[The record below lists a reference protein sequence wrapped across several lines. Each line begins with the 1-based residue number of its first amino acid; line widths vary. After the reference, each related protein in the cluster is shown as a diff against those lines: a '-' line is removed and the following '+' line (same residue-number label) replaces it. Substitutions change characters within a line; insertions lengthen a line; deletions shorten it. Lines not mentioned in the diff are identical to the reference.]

1 MKFYVCFWVS
11 ALVDFKMASR
21 ATIFTV
27 RCSASTR
34 LAAAK
39 PHVKVGILSDVQ
51 YANVDDNISS
61 SGTKRYYRNTLNC
74 LEQAVSAWTLQSVDC
89 VVNLG
94 DIIDAYNMVTDTSEQ
109 ALQAVLDVFDRLP
122 TEIDVRHVLG
132 NHCVCHP
139 VERECLLDKLGMK
152 MRCETLADSPESGY
166 YSFIPHESWKMIVL
180 DGSDVSTYA
189 WNEAHPNYKEA
200 AEILTSNS
208 DIKVLPDN
216 ENLRKFLKAS
226 RKDDSISE
234 KDFTDS
240 LKGLNK
246 RFVFYN
252 GAVSQ
257 KQLNWLTDEL
267 EDAKSNQQNVMV
279 FCHMPLLPGIC
290 RPGMLLWNYDEV
302 LETIHEFSG
311 SVKGVFC
318 GHVHHWGFQRDDYG
332 IPHMVLPAVLETAPG
347 QEGHGTVEAYQDKII
362 ISGFNKSEMTVDFK
376 DSSRT
381 PRRLGRSSS
390 LVGV

>member
-1 MKFYVCFWVS
+1 MAPRMKF
-11 ALVDFKMASR
+11 
-21 ATIFTV
+21 FTV
-27 RCSASTR
+27 NCSASV
-34 LAAAK
+34 K
-39 PHVKVGILSDVQ
+39 PALSTPQLKVGILSDIQ
-51 YANVDDNISS
+51 YANIDDTISS
-61 SGTKRYYRNTLNC
+61 SGTKRYYRNTLTC
-74 LEQAVSAWTLQSVDC
+74 VEQAVSSWTLQNVNC

-94 DIIDAYNMVTDTSEQ
+94 DIIDAYNMITDTSEQ
-109 ALQAVLDVFDRLP
+109 ALEAVLDVFEKLP
-122 TEIDVRHVLG
+122 EKIDVRHVLG

-152 MRCETLADSPESGY
+152 MRCETVSESPESGY
-166 YSFIPHESWKMIVL
+166 YSFTPHESWKMIVL
-180 DGSDVSTYA
+180 DGCDVSTYA

-208 DIKVLPDN
+208 DVKVLPDN
-216 ENLRKFLKAS
+216 EKLRKFLKAS
-226 RKDDSISE
+226 RKEDSISE

-252 GAVSQ
+252 GAIGQ
-257 KQLNWLTDEL
+257 KQLNWFANEL
-267 EDAKSNQQNVMV
+267 EDAKANQQNVLV
-279 FCHMPLLPGIC
+279 FCHMPLLPGVC

-302 LETIHEFSG
+302 LEVMHEFAD

-332 IPHMVLPAVLETAPG
+332 IPHMVLPAVLETEPG
-347 QEGHGTVEAYQDKII
+347 QEGHGVVEAYHDKIVI
-362 ISGFNKSEMTVDFK
+362 NGFNKSEKSLEFK
-376 DSSRT
+376 HYGRT
-381 PRRLGRSSS
+381 PRRYGKSGT